1 MMIKR
6 GSFIA
11 ELSMSDLK
19 AIKIKNRLL
28 NLWEDILDILLEK
41 IW

>member
-1 MMIKR
+1 MRK

-11 ELSMSDLK
+11 ELSKSDWQ
-19 AIKIKNRLL
+19 AIRIKNRLL